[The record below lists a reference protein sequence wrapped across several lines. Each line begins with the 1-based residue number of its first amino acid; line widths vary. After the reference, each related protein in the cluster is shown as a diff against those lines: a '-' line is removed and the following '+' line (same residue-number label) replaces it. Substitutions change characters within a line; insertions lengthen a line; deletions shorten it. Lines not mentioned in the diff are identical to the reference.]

1 MTYRMWFQDPTTRGR
16 PVPRRSSIPAR
27 DQAVR
32 AQNLRPIEAEEVS
45 DTVRARAGA
54 AFAVVREETSS
65 WPECCLRIAGE
76 GPMDDKRKRDET
88 ALHSEVMALK
98 KRIDVL
104 ESRVT
109 ELERELRETQE
120 TAPSD

>member
-1 MTYRMWFQDPTTRGR
+1 
-16 PVPRRSSIPAR
+16 
-27 DQAVR
+27 
-32 AQNLRPIEAEEVS
+32 
-45 DTVRARAGA
+45 
-54 AFAVVREETSS
+54 
-65 WPECCLRIAGE
+65 
-76 GPMDDKRKRDET
+76 MDDKRKRDET

-98 KRIDVL
+98 KRIEVL